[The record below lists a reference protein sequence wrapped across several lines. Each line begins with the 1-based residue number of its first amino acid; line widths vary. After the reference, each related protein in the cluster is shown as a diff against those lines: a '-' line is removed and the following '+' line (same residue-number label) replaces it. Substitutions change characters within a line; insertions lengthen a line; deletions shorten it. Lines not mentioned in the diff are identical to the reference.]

1 MSKPLADPCQTLT
14 AAIESLRTSL
24 DELSSLQP
32 QLEQAFAQNTLA
44 PSLLQQYNQLLE
56 KLTQADGERIASLT
70 AMGVDITDMDA
81 ALAHCHAAHLTGMWA
96 VVCQQL
102 PQVAITNRKHAQFLY
117 KATASIQTG
126 LGLLGASGNQPPL
139 YGPSGQKEA
148 SLSTRTLGSA

>member
-1 MSKPLADPCQTLT
+1 M
-14 AAIESLRTSL
+14 
-24 DELSSLQP
+24 LQP
-32 QLEQAFAQNTLA
+32 QLEEAFAQNEPA

-70 AMGVDITDMDA
+70 ALGLDKTDMDT
-81 ALAHCHAAHLTGMWA
+81 ALAQCDAVHLSEMWEA
-96 VVCQQL
+96 VCQQL

-126 LGLLGASGNQPPL
+126 LSLLGASGNQPPL